1 MPGMNE
7 DHIYLSIYLH
17 NYRSQYYKRENDFQ
31 PRFLHLLSITC
42 ESGKVTY
49 SITDKRGWPGI
60 QTTGTN
66 TREQGMQVPAQQP
79 RPRPETVHPE
89 GRWRGSLHEETEQ
102 REHRRKWRYGHDQR
116 LKRCALRA
124 EEGASSQEMQAT
136 SGSWKGKETDSP
148 PKAPERLQP
157 CQHFDFRF
165 HTSRIVRIN
174 LCFKSLSV
182 VIC

>member
-1 MPGMNE
+1 M
-7 DHIYLSIYLH
+7 DSD
-17 NYRSQYYKRENDFQ
+17 RQDND
-31 PRFLHLLSITC
+31 
-42 ESGKVTY
+42 
-49 SITDKRGWPGI
+49 D
-60 QTTGTN
+60 
-66 TREQGMQVPAQQP
+66 P
-79 RPRPETVHPE
+79 RPCPRKDVHVLVLVPGNWLYYLLWQEEICSSLTLSLGE
-89 GRWRGSLHEETEQ
+89 GNGNPPQYSCRLMRLSSSSSNPKPRTGKYAGCSAGPTIVNHEGPYK

>member
-1 MPGMNE
+1 MHLRRKWQPTPLFLPGE
-7 DHIYLSIYLH
+7 
-17 NYRSQYYKRENDFQ
+17 SQ
-31 PRFLHLLSITC
+31 
-42 ESGKVTY
+42 
-49 SITDKRGWPGI
+49 
-60 QTTGTN
+60 
-66 TREQGMQVPAQQP
+66 
-79 RPRPETVHPE
+79 
-89 GRWRGSLHEETEQ
+89 GRWSLWAAVYGVAQSWTRLMRLSSSSSNPKPRTGKYAGCSAGPTIVNHEGPYK